1 MKSSSPRAACGRFA
15 SAWRNS
21 GAQRCAERPL
31 RSAPLLRGV
40 HKRIGGEWRGR
51 CALTTRR
58 CGNLL
63 GACSPVPGGPQ
74 ELARSID
81 RRHCAREGTPPT
93 RTLRHSCAIR
103 DTYTRSVCIPKLR
116 NRQCADCAKRSFHN
130 SRSLRENIL
139 WHYAIKKEMI
149 TRID

>member
-51 CALTTRR
+51 YALTARR

-63 GACSPVPGGPQ
+63 GACFPVPGGPR

-93 RTLRHSCAIR
+93 RTTPFLR
-103 DTYTRSVCIPKLR
+103 DTRTRAHVACVSRNWETANALTALNDRFAILQVCQRIF
-116 NRQCADCAKRSFHN
+116 CD
-130 SRSLRENIL
+130 
-139 WHYAIKKEMI
+139 KKKMI
-149 TRID
+149 TCIT